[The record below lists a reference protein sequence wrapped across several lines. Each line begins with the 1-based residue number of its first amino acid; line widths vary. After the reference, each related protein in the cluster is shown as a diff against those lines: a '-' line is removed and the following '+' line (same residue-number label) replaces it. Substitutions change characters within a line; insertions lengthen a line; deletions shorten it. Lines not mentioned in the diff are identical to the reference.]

1 MKIQNMKFK
10 VIWLFLFGFVLSI
23 SSVSRAANIVFDF
36 ESIPAG
42 VYINNFNSK
51 GFRFSPDCHYHSFD
65 SFYRPGT
72 ANKAPSGNWLSFDQ
86 SGCYESSFSSFNHDY
101 LGPEIGQSGRMYIE
115 RISGGK
121 FSLASFDFGT
131 SAFDAGGMQV
141 NSSKGGIASFT
152 YSLDLW
158 QTQVFD
164 GPLWQDVDW
173 LVFSRLGGSDT
184 PVGFDN
190 LVLQVQ
196 GVDEPPA
203 VALIGA
209 SLALMG
215 LVRRRRASIR
225 TNAVE

>member
-1 MKIQNMKFK
+1 MKCK
-10 VIWLFLFGFVLSI
+10 VFWFVIFQFVLSI
-23 SSVSRAANIVFDF
+23 SSVSRAADIVFDF
-36 ESIPAG
+36 ENFPLGSFLQNT
-42 VYINNFNSK
+42 NNK
-51 GFRFSPDCHYHSFD
+51 GFTFSADCHYHVSD
-65 SFYRPGT
+65 KHYGLGRSNT
-72 ANKAPSGNWLSFDQ
+72 APTGNWLGFDQ
-86 SGCYESSFSSFNHDY
+86 AGCYEGSAFGFNHDY

-131 SAFDAGGMQV
+131 MAFDAGGMQV

-158 QTQVFD
+158 QAQAFD
-164 GPLWQDVDW
+164 GPLWQNVDW

-190 LVLQVQ
+190 LVLQVR

-203 VALIGA
+203 LALIGA

-215 LVRRRRASIR
+215 LARRRRTSIR
-225 TNAVE
+225 ARR

>member
-10 VIWLFLFGFVLSI
+10 VIWLVLFGFVLSI

-36 ESIPAG
+36 ESIPVG
-42 VYINNFNSK
+42 SYIDNFNSK
-51 GFRFSPDCHYHSFD
+51 GFRFSPDCHYHVSD
-65 SFYRPGT
+65 YHYRPGSSNT
-72 ANKAPSGNWLSFDQ
+72 APSGNWLGFDQ
-86 SGCYESSFSSFNHDY
+86 SGCYEGSFGWFNHDY
-101 LGPEIGQSGRMYIE
+101 LGPEIGQLGRMYIE
-115 RISGGK
+115 RISGGR

-131 SAFDAGGMQV
+131 SAFDAGAMQV
-141 NSSKGGIASFT
+141 NSSKGGIASFAYPT
-152 YSLDLW
+152 DLW

-164 GPLWQDVDW
+164 GPLWQGIDW
-173 LVFSRLGGSDT
+173 LVFSRINGSDT

-203 VALIGA
+203 VALIVA

-215 LVRRRRASIR
+215 FVRRRRASIR
-225 TNAVE
+225 TRG